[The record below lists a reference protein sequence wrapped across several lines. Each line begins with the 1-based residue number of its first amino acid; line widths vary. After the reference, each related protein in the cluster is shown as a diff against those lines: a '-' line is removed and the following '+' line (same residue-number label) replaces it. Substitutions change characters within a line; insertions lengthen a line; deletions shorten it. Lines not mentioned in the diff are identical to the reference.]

1 MPLNTLADKTLS
13 LLVGDMYSSFLPT
26 QVIKLNLINY

>member
-13 LLVGDMYSSFLPT
+13 LLVVDMYSSFLPT